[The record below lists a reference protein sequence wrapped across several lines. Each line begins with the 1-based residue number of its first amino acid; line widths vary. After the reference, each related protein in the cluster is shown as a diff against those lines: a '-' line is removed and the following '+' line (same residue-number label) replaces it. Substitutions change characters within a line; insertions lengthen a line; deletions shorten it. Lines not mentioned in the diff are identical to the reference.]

1 MANTTREDS
10 ARSELSVIPT
20 GARATAWWVLTFFE
34 VLFLDVKRG
43 AHNLVCEYYKNL
55 FKIEAVRPSIQSA
68 VGSSWLMMMT
78 MWKFINTTLRTPRF
92 TTWCSWR
99 HRFFSARRAARIC
112 NNLLDK
118 ISTSSSSF
126 LSTFLVLVLNE
137 FSSKQFSWSVASQSI
152 VIKLLLRFEIFNFA
166 RKSNTC
172 CPNKLVNQIKKTESR
187 ASLEN
192 HARRKVFFTSWKIIS
207 KMFSRGRSRGRRKNL
222 FVVDIEAP
230 YYDFVDILRTSL
242 ECWII
247 ESFTNNLSST

>member
-1 MANTTREDS
+1 M
-10 ARSELSVIPT
+10 
-20 GARATAWWVLTFFE
+20 
-34 VLFLDVKRG
+34 KRR
-43 AHNLVCEYYKNL
+43 AHNLVCEYYKNV
-55 FKIEAVRPSIQSA
+55 FQIEDVRSSIHRIIT
-68 VGSSWLMMMT
+68 LR
-78 MWKFINTTLRTPRF
+78 KFNNTTFLCTPRF

-99 HRFFSARRAARIC
+99 HRFSARRAARIY
-112 NNLLDK
+112 NNLLNE

-126 LSTFLVLVLNE
+126 LSTFLVLVLKE
-137 FSSKQFSWSVASQSI
+137 FSSKQFSLSVASQLI

-230 YYDFVDILRTSL
+230 CYDFKRFFKDILRTSL
-242 ECWII
+242 QSWII
-247 ESFTNNLSST
+247 ESFTNNLRSA